1 MPGFTITR
9 GLGGSAASMI
19 SRGFVKIA
27 SATIKGG
34 SRFVQKAYAEFED
47 HLKISVNLISIR
59 GKELTKPIFNKV
71 SKVFKANS
79 DIVIR
84 VLPKTLTIRKSK
96 KIKVTA
102 MLRKDDNE
110 QNRFIT

>member
-1 MPGFTITR
+1 MITR

-19 SRGFVKIA
+19 SRGFVQIA

-34 SRFVQKAYAEFED
+34 SRFVQKAFAEFED

-102 MLRKDDNE
+102 TLRKDDND